1 MTSIFTNNLYTL
13 HEAGSLCK
21 FSSRPRYLA
30 EVLTNV
36 PCWGSQAFGIKLA
49 PYPAVVQIAKSAGF
63 DALFI
68 DLEHSTLSISD
79 ASQLCTTGLLAGV
92 TPFVRVPYQCGNG
105 FVQRVLD
112 GGAMG
117 VVFPHVSTR
126 EEATSAVSICK
137 YPPAGTRSMTGQ
149 LPQFSYVA
157 RPHETVIAESNR
169 RGSTVFV
176 MIETAQA
183 IRDLDAIASV
193 EGVDVLLVG
202 SNDLSIELGVPAQFE
217 SPVFKDALE
226 KVSRACKEN
235 RKIMALAGIYDKP
248 VIQRWAVQELGVG
261 WILGGQDASFI
272 AKGAAGCMEA
282 LRGLERE

>member
-1 MTSIFTNNLYTL
+1 MTAMFSNNLYTL
-13 HEAGSLCK
+13 YRAGSLCK
-21 FSSRPRYLA
+21 
-30 EVLTNV
+30 
-36 PCWGSQAFGIKLA
+36 AFGIKLA
-49 PYPAVVQIAKSAGF
+49 PYPAVVQIAKAAGF

-68 DLEHSTLSISD
+68 DLEHSTLSIND
-79 ASQLCTTGLLAGV
+79 ASQLCTTGLLAGI

-126 EEATSAVSICK
+126 GEATSAVSICK

-149 LPQFSYVA
+149 LPQFSYKA
-157 RPHETVIAESNR
+157 RPHETVIAESNS

-183 IRDLDAIASV
+183 IDNLDAIASV

-217 SPVFKDALE
+217 SPVFREALE
-226 KVSRACKEN
+226 KVSRACRQN
-235 RKIMALAGIYDKP
+235 DKIMALGGIYDKP
-248 VIQRWAVQELGVG
+248 DIQRWAVHELGVR
-261 WILGGQDASFI
+261 WILGGQDSSFI
-272 AKGAAGCMEA
+272 AKGAAECLEA
-282 LRGLERE
+282 LKGVEKK